1 MNTQKVDIIDTEL
14 SAITGL
20 PTDVVTAVKSHL
32 LAALA
37 PPDTRMDLRGL
48 PLAVN
53 PSSLILI
60 GPRHRFQALLDVLLR
75 PIHKVQELRIHFAN
89 EMKSIR
95 VPKNMSPALSS
106 LISDTLR
113 SGITSAGFDIA
124 DEARR
129 RAHIDQPLLLLRNSK
144 PAELMSLVA
153 QVSDGRGLIIDENL
167 AFSRSTPAHL
177 EELIGVVTGAIHLP
191 GATAGKKAI
200 NQNVR
205 ALRMGYIGLVDRDE
219 ITSSDLTKE
228 DGWKALSSHS
238 LILHVPQVDID
249 QRIETQSTSKEISS
263 VIKRWD
269 ALVGLVIRSRL
280 NGSEQRF
287 NLDQEEC
294 ARLLQ
299 MRREWLNRIDD
310 LSFKDSHSMLG
321 DTLASLYWMLS
332 VSPGDLHL
340 ALDVHIA
347 EEFVMMAKRL
357 LQHYQD
363 AETWLLHQ
371 SEREGLS
378 LDKERLVRALERR
391 GPCSWS
397 DLRRSFDVQRRD
409 AHEGAIQAL
418 IAEGT
423 LELGD
428 DGIFRLNKENVA

>member
-1 MNTQKVDIIDTEL
+1 M
-14 SAITGL
+14 
-20 PTDVVTAVKSHL
+20 
-32 LAALA
+32 
-37 PPDTRMDLRGL
+37 
-48 PLAVN
+48 
-53 PSSLILI
+53 
-60 GPRHRFQALLDVLLR
+60 
-75 PIHKVQELRIHFAN
+75 
-89 EMKSIR
+89 
-95 VPKNMSPALSS
+95 
-106 LISDTLR
+106 
-113 SGITSAGFDIA
+113 
-124 DEARR
+124 
-129 RAHIDQPLLLLRNSK
+129 
-144 PAELMSLVA
+144 
-153 QVSDGRGLIIDENL
+153 
-167 AFSRSTPAHL
+167 
-177 EELIGVVTGAIHLP
+177 
-191 GATAGKKAI
+191 
-200 NQNVR
+200 
-205 ALRMGYIGLVDRDE
+205 
-219 ITSSDLTKE
+219 
-228 DGWKALSSHS
+228 
-238 LILHVPQVDID
+238 PQVDID